1 MENITLL
8 MVSVIGLYVLFKA
21 ATSVLE
27 LGLKIA
33 IGFLILSFLGYSFAS
48 WDEISAPAVPEL
60 MMEVNATVGYA
71 AQQPVDTVAAPEET
85 AENLNLY
92 KQQLR

>member
-8 MVSVIGLYVLFKA
+8 MVSVIGLYMLFKA

-33 IGFLILSFLGYSFAS
+33 IGLLIFSFLGYSFAS
-48 WDEISAPAVPEL
+48 WDEISAPAMPEP
-60 MMEVNATVGYA
+60 MMEVNATTGHA
-71 AQQPVDTVAAPEET
+71 MQQPADTAAAPEKTT
-85 AENLNLY
+85 AENPKSL
-92 KQQLR
+92 